1 MIGPARVL
9 DASSGLPVSGGGTM
23 STEAAPS
30 SQSPP
35 VRLLGRVG
43 RATLNGL
50 GYTGGLAEM
59 VAHTG
64 FWVWRALTRRK
75 RFRYEAHFA
84 QMMRVGVRSLPL
96 VLLVL
101 LFIGMIL
108 ALQMA
113 YVLETLG
120 FKEWVGAVVGVG
132 VFRELGPL
140 LTAVVMSGFV
150 GASIAAELG
159 TMVVSEE
166 VMALETTGLNPV
178 WYLVMPRM
186 IASIVMIPVVT
197 IIGNYTAVFG
207 GWLIGVLMLDIP
219 SASYVDMV
227 TSNLVL
233 KDIWTGMVK
242 SVVFAVVISCIACYE
257 GLRVRGGAEGVGRA
271 TTRAVVL
278 SIAGII
284 VADCLMTAL
293 FYFTT

>member
-1 MIGPARVL
+1 MSASASPSEQFWPTRVL
-9 DASSGLPVSGGGTM
+9 GRIGRGTLAGMGYLGGLTLMVGHT
-23 STEAAPS
+23 A
-30 SQSPP
+30 
-35 VRLLGRVG
+35 RWIG
-43 RATLNGL
+43 RATL
-50 GYTGGLAEM
+50 
-59 VAHTG
+59 
-64 FWVWRALTRRK
+64 RRK
-75 RFRYEAHFA
+75 RFRYDAHFY

-96 VLLVL
+96 VLVVL

-108 ALQMA
+108 ALQMS
-113 YVLETLG
+113 YVLDKLG

-166 VMALETTGLNPV
+166 VMALETSGLNPV

-186 IASIVMIPVVT
+186 VASMIMIPIAT
-197 IIGNYTAVFG
+197 LIGDYTAVFG
-207 GWLIGVLMLDIP
+207 GWLIGVLLLDIP
-219 SASYVDMV
+219 SAAYIDMV

-233 KDIWTGMVK
+233 KDIWTGVVK
-242 SVVFAVVISCIACYE
+242 SVAFGAVISCIACYE

-271 TTRAVVL
+271 TTQAVVL

-284 VADCLMTAL
+284 TLDCLLTAL
-293 FYFTT
+293 FYYTT